1 MISTQFPWLT
11 TFIVLPFISIYAI
24 LVITHS
30 VKLPNRY
37 SSFLPRFSKLASV
50 SIFSNMMVPLAGIC
64 DTAFLGHLTDI
75 RHLAGVVLGSILFD
89 YLYRI
94 LKFFRNTTNAITAQA
109 VGQEDGQKILLAVL
123 RSGLVA
129 LVIAAGIL
137 VLQYPIQKFGF
148 AILSGSPDIE
158 AFGIDYFNARIWGAP
173 AVLLNFVLIGWFL
186 GQEKIGLVLAISL
199 LGNGSNAI
207 LDYIMINRWGWES
220 MGAGLATAL
229 SQYLALLVALIGVAF
244 TINWKVLPAALKE
257 VFDWEGLKSTVIL
270 KSNIL
275 IRYLA
280 MITAYSIFTNLS
292 AGIGTDL
299 IAANGL
305 LLQIV
310 LLSQFTV
317 NGIGLTTQTLIG
329 NFRGKGE
336 TEQMM
341 PLLSVSMFTGVIISL
356 IFALMTILF
365 PQTIFGVF
373 TNHADVSQSAIAY
386 MTWLLPLLT
395 CGAGAFI
402 LEGYVI
408 GLKESTQ
415 LRNSA
420 LTALGFGFVPMAAV
434 AWYLQNNHLLW
445 LSLTLYMAILAIS
458 LAIKVFGIQSNQ
470 SLNLQTSK

>member
-1 MISTQFPWLT
+1 MISNQFPWLPT
-11 TFIVLPFISIYAI
+11 IILLPFVCIYGT
-24 LVITHS
+24 LVITYS
-30 VKLPNRY
+30 VKLPTSY
-37 SSFLPRFSKLASV
+37 SSFLPRFSKLATV
-50 SIFSNMMVPLAGIC
+50 SILSNMMVPLAGIC

-109 VGQEDGQKILLAVL
+109 VGQQDGQKILLAGL
-123 RSGLVA
+123 RSALVA
-129 LVIAAGIL
+129 LALAAVIL
-137 VLQYPIQKFGF
+137 VLQYPIQKLGF

-186 GQEKIGLVLAISL
+186 GREKSALVLAISL
-199 LGNGSNAI
+199 VGNGSNVL
-207 LDYIMINRWGWES
+207 LDYLMINRWGWES

-229 SQYLALLVALIGVAF
+229 SQYLALLIALMGVAF
-244 TINWKVLPAALKE
+244 SINWKILPAALSE
-257 VFDWEGLKSTVIL
+257 VFDWQALKSTVVL

-292 AGIGTDL
+292 AGMGTEVV
-299 IAANGL
+299 AANGL

-317 NGIGLTTQTLIG
+317 NGIGLTTQTLIA

-341 PLLSVSMFTGVIISL
+341 PLLNVSIFTGMVIAL
-356 IFALMTILF
+356 IFAWMSITF
-365 PQTIFGVF
+365 PRAIFGLL

-386 MTWLLPLLT
+386 MNWLLPLLS
-395 CGAGAFI
+395 CGASAFI
-402 LEGYVI
+402 LEGYII
-408 GLKESTQ
+408 GLKESTK

-420 LTALGFGFVPMAAV
+420 LTALGFGFTPVVVV

-445 LSLTLYMAILAIS
+445 LSLTLYMAILSIS
-458 LAIKVFGIQSNQ
+458 LGLRVFGIQSNQ
-470 SLNLQTSK
+470 SLNLQASK